1 MKSKYSCRRLASGYN
16 RKLRNDI
23 YRGSAIDEFCHPR
36 ADLKSGIMRCLYIEV
51 FGIDEY
57 RRR

>member
-1 MKSKYSCRRLASGYN
+1 MKSKYSCHGLASGHYRN
-16 RKLRNDI
+16 LRNDI
-23 YRGSAIDEFCHPR
+23 YRGSAIDEFFHPR
-36 ADLKSGIMRCLYIEV
+36 ANLKSEIMRCLYIEV